1 MKVVLLKLMVKVY
14 ANLFRKKKLN
24 NVLNAQSQ
32 KKVLLSYIQQ
42 PFIMRKYGLVSF
54 KHTNFDEA
62 LAIADI
68 FDSLGYRVDVI
79 DYNCESKID
88 YSQYDIIFGFG
99 EPFQRSFSSSK
110 KLIRIFYG
118 TGMNVNVQNA
128 NAMLRLYDFYSKH
141 SIWLPSSVRY
151 VSKQWALQYSFSD
164 TILALGNQYCADSY
178 RKFTLKSEVY
188 QIPSFY
194 YQRHD
199 AAFMIEE
206 RRKNNSKDYLWF
218 GTSGAIHKGLD
229 LILNY
234 FIENDTEQTLHVC
247 GLVEQEHDFFQLY
260 KDKIETNKNI
270 QYHGFIDIDSR
281 EFLEILLKCAFIIYP
296 SCSEGGSPSVLNC
309 VGNGGLLPIITRET
323 TIDVDG
329 SIIIDSFSEDAIIRA
344 ISYANSLTQE
354 ELTEKQTLALESVQ
368 RGYTFEHY
376 KRAMKEAIS
385 TTLINTHRGC

>member
-1 MKVVLLKLMVKVY
+1 
-14 ANLFRKKKLN
+14 
-24 NVLNAQSQ
+24 
-32 KKVLLSYIQQ
+32 
-42 PFIMRKYGLVSF
+42 LVSF

-68 FDSLGYRVDVI
+68 FDSLGYQVDVI

-128 NAMLRLYDFYSKH
+128 NAMLRLNDFYSKH

-151 VSKQWALQYSFSD
+151 VSKQWALQYSFSN

-199 AAFMIEE
+199 A
-206 RRKNNSKDYLWF
+206 
-218 GTSGAIHKGLD
+218 
-229 LILNY
+229 
-234 FIENDTEQTLHVC
+234 
-247 GLVEQEHDFFQLY
+247 
-260 KDKIETNKNI
+260 
-270 QYHGFIDIDSR
+270 
-281 EFLEILLKCAFIIYP
+281 
-296 SCSEGGSPSVLNC
+296 
-309 VGNGGLLPIITRET
+309 
-323 TIDVDG
+323 
-329 SIIIDSFSEDAIIRA
+329 
-344 ISYANSLTQE
+344 
-354 ELTEKQTLALESVQ
+354 
-368 RGYTFEHY
+368 
-376 KRAMKEAIS
+376 
-385 TTLINTHRGC
+385 